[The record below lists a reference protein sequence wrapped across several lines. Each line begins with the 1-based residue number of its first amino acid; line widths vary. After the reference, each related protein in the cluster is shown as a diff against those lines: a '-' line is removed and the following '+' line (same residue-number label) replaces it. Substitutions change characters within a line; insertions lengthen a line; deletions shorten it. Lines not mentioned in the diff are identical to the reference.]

1 MADAT
6 HNRTAFFRALR
17 DAQGPLTAEQAGGAL
32 QFDDL
37 SHHDGWDDPLKE
49 LTR

>member
-1 MADAT
+1 MTDLSFET
-6 HNRTAFFRALR
+6 RVT
-17 DAQGPLTAEQAGGAL
+17 DYQAGGAL

-37 SHHDGWDDPLKE
+37 AHHDNWDDPLKE

>member
-1 MADAT
+1 MSEQLELKKEK
-6 HNRTAFFRALR
+6 NFFETRVT
-17 DAQGPLTAEQAGGAL
+17 DYQAGGAL